1 MDSDD
6 KQTQQALI
14 PIEQAAVPFYGREL
28 VAVRLAD
35 GRIAA
40 VLRWLCEGMQLHP
53 DAQVRRI
60 RRKTALKD
68 DLLMVRVDTEGGP
81 QTMPALTLH
90 GLPGWLYTID
100 ETRLGSEEAREAV
113 LLFQHEATD
122 VLSQHFSRRQAQ
134 LTAAST
140 LIPSQP
146 ISEPERPARDAGR
159 TTWIEYHQAMVA
171 WLEWQEDIEQWRGH
185 VESRLESHEAI
196 LQLVPEI
203 LERLG
208 PETLTPEHQRTVQ
221 HAVKRLHDVGGSA
234 YASIYADLGEHFHV
248 AKYDQIPEACWED
261 VAEWFKIRINTEE
274 KRRKPL

>member
-1 MDSDD
+1 
-6 KQTQQALI
+6 
-14 PIEQAAVPFYGREL
+14 
-28 VAVRLAD
+28 
-35 GRIAA
+35 
-40 VLRWLCEGMQLHP
+40 
-53 DAQVRRI
+53 
-60 RRKTALKD
+60 
-68 DLLMVRVDTEGGP
+68 MVRVDTEGGP

-221 HAVKRLHDVGGSA
+221 HAVKRLNEIGGHA

-248 AKYDQIPEACWED
+248 AKYDQIPEARWED
-261 VAEWFKIRINTEE
+261 VAEWFKVRINTAER
-274 KRRKPL
+274 RRKPL